1 MTLATVVLVVG
12 VVWRVT
18 RLVTRDT
25 VFDPVRGWLF
35 EHGGVVGELVGCPWC
50 VSFWI
55 AAATVLAVNLVYG
68 PYSLLELVGTTC
80 LASAVAGYLDREES

>member
-50 VSFWI
+50 ASFWI
-55 AAATVLAVNLVYG
+55 ATATVLVANLVYG
-68 PYSLLELVGTTC
+68 PYSILEVVGTVC
-80 LASAVAGYLDREES
+80 LASAVAGYLDKEES

>member
-25 VFDPVRGWLF
+25 VFDWLRGWLF

-50 VSFWI
+50 ASFWI
-55 AAATVLAVNLVYG
+55 AVATVLITNFVYG
-68 PYSLLELVGTTC
+68 PYSILEVVGTVC
-80 LASAVAGYLDREES
+80 LASAVAGYLDKEES